1 MKILIFGGSGFLG
14 QNLALKLSQKHDVT
28 IFDKK
33 KLKIFTKKNIKFV
46 RGDILNFK
54 KVLKISKNK
63 DIVYNFA
70 GISDIGDA
78 MNNPILTTKVNI
90 LGSINTLEAAS
101 RYKIKRYFFAS
112 SIYVLSRQG
121 GFYKTSKKSVESFI
135 EEYNKKSDLKFTI
148 LRFGSVYGNESD
160 SRNGIKKILKSA
172 LNDTNIIY
180 GGTSRAERRFLH
192 VDDAVKATIIMLGKT
207 YINKR
212 VLITGNKKIKI
223 KNLIKQIQKIL
234 KIKKKVFFKRK
245 PMMGH
250 YDTNPFNDKPKKQ
263 ITYIVK
269 PTISLSQG
277 IINIISSLKK

>member
-1 MKILIFGGSGFLG
+1 MKVLIYGGSGFLG
-14 QNLALKLSQKHDVT
+14 RNLANYLNKKKHKVT
-28 IFDKK
+28 VFDKK
-33 KLKIFTKKNIKFV
+33 KIHFDKKNIKFIK
-46 RGDILNFK
+46 GNILNLKQVK
-54 KVLKISKNK
+54 KATKGQ
-63 DIVYNFA
+63 DIVYNLA
-70 GISDIGDA
+70 GISDIGDSIK
-78 MNNPILTTKVNI
+78 NPILTTRINI
-90 LGSINTLEAAS
+90 LGSVFTLEAAVK
-101 RYKIKRYFFAS
+101 YTVKRYIFAS
-112 SIYVLSRQG
+112 SIYVLSKQG

-135 EEYNKKSDLKFTI
+135 EEYNKNNKLKYTI

-160 SRNGIKKILKSA
+160 PRNGIKKILKSA
-172 LNDTNIIY
+172 LNNKNIIY

-192 VDDAVKATIIMLGKT
+192 VNDAIKASIAILKKK
-207 YINKR
+207 YVNKS

-223 KNLIKQIQKIL
+223 KNLIKTIQRIL

-263 ITYIVK
+263 ITYMVK

>member
-1 MKILIFGGSGFLG
+1 MKVLIYGGSGFLG
-14 QNLALKLSQKHDVT
+14 RNLANYLNKKKHKVT
-28 IFDKK
+28 VFDKK
-33 KLKIFTKKNIKFV
+33 KIHFDKNIKFIK
-46 RGDILNFK
+46 GNILNLKQVK
-54 KVLKISKNK
+54 KATKGQ
-63 DIVYNFA
+63 DIVYNLA
-70 GISDIGDA
+70 GISDIGDSIK
-78 MNNPILTTKVNI
+78 NPISTTRINI
-90 LGSINTLEAAS
+90 LGSVFTLEAAVK
-101 RYKIKRYFFAS
+101 YTVKRYIFAS
-112 SIYVLSRQG
+112 SIYVLSKQG

-135 EEYNKKSDLKFTI
+135 EEYNKKNKLKYTI

-160 SRNGIKKILKSA
+160 PRNGIKKILKSA
-172 LNDTNIIY
+172 LNNKNIIY

-192 VDDAVKATIIMLGKT
+192 VNDAIKASIAILKKK
-207 YINKR
+207 YVNKS

-223 KNLIKQIQKIL
+223 KNLIKTIQQIL

-263 ITYIVK
+263 ITYMVK

>member
-1 MKILIFGGSGFLG
+1 MDILIFGGSGFLG
-14 QNLALKLSQKHDVT
+14 QNLALQLSRRHNVT

-33 KLKIFTKKNIKFV
+33 KLKIFSKKKIKFIK
-46 RGDILNFK
+46 GNILDFK
-54 KVLKISKNK
+54 KVFKVSKNK
-63 DIVYNFA
+63 DIIYNFA

-78 MNNPILTTKVNI
+78 MNNPILTTKINI
-90 LGSINTLEAAS
+90 LGSIYTLEAAS
-101 RYKIKRYFFAS
+101 KYKIKRYIFAS

-121 GFYKTSKKSVESFI
+121 GFYKSSKKSVESFI
-135 EEYNKKSDLKFTI
+135 EEYNKKYNLKYTI

-160 SRNGIKKILKSA
+160 PRNGIKKILKSA
-172 LNDTNIIY
+172 IYDKNIVY

-192 VDDAVKATIIMLGKT
+192 VNDAVKASIKMLKKQ
-207 YINKR
+207 YANKR

-223 KNLIKQIQKIL
+223 KKLIEKIQKITST
-234 KIKKKVFFKRK
+234 KKKVFFKRK

-263 ITYIVK
+263 IIYMVK

>member
-1 MKILIFGGSGFLG
+1 MKVLIYGGSGFLG
-14 QNLALKLSQKHDVT
+14 RNLANYLNKKKHKVT
-28 IFDKK
+28 VFDKK
-33 KLKIFTKKNIKFV
+33 KIHFDKNIKFIK
-46 RGDILNFK
+46 GNILNLKQVK
-54 KVLKISKNK
+54 KATKGQ
-63 DIVYNFA
+63 DIVYNLA
-70 GISDIGDA
+70 GISDIGDSIK
-78 MNNPILTTKVNI
+78 NPISTTRINI
-90 LGSINTLEAAS
+90 LGSVFTLEAAVK
-101 RYKIKRYFFAS
+101 YTVKRYIFAS

-135 EEYNKKSDLKFTI
+135 EEYNKKNKLKYTI

-160 SRNGIKKILKSA
+160 PRNGIKKILKSA
-172 LNDTNIIY
+172 LNNKNIIY

-192 VDDAVKATIIMLGKT
+192 VNDAIKASIAILKKK
-207 YINKR
+207 YVNKS

-223 KNLIKQIQKIL
+223 KNLIKTIQQIL

-263 ITYIVK
+263 ITYMVK

>member
-1 MKILIFGGSGFLG
+1 MKVLIYGGSGFLG
-14 QNLALKLSQKHDVT
+14 RNLANYLNKKKHKVT
-28 IFDKK
+28 VFDKK
-33 KLKIFTKKNIKFV
+33 KIHFDKNIKFIK
-46 RGDILNFK
+46 GNILNLKQVK
-54 KVLKISKNK
+54 KATKGQ
-63 DIVYNFA
+63 DIVYNLA
-70 GISDIGDA
+70 GISDIGDSIK
-78 MNNPILTTKVNI
+78 NPISTTRINI
-90 LGSINTLEAAS
+90 LGSVFTLEAAVK
-101 RYKIKRYFFAS
+101 YTVKRYIFAS

-135 EEYNKKSDLKFTI
+135 EEYNKNNKLKYTI

-160 SRNGIKKILKSA
+160 PRNGIKKILKSA
-172 LNDTNIIY
+172 LNNKNIIY

-192 VDDAVKATIIMLGKT
+192 VNDAIKASIAILKKK
-207 YINKR
+207 YVNKS

-223 KNLIKQIQKIL
+223 KNLIKTIQQIL

-263 ITYIVK
+263 ITYMVK

>member
-1 MKILIFGGSGFLG
+1 MNILIFGGSGFLG
-14 QNLALKLSQKHDVT
+14 QNLALKLSQRHKVT

-33 KLKIFTKKNIKFV
+33 KLKIFTKKKIRFVKGNIL
-46 RGDILNFK
+46 DFK
-54 KVLKISKNK
+54 KVLKVSKNK

-78 MNNPILTTKVNI
+78 MHDPILTTRVNI
-90 LGSINTLEAAS
+90 LGSIYTLEAAS
-101 RYKIKRYFFAS
+101 QCKVKRYIFAS

-121 GFYKTSKKSVESFI
+121 GFYKTSKTSVESFI
-135 EEYNKKSDLKFTI
+135 EEYNKKNKLKYTI

-160 SRNGIKKILKSA
+160 PRNGIKKILKSA
-172 LNDTNIIY
+172 LNNKNIIY

-192 VDDAVKATIIMLGKT
+192 VNDAIKASITILKKK
-207 YINKR
+207 YVNKR
-212 VLITGNKKIKI
+212 VLITGNKKIRI
-223 KNLIKQIQKIL
+223 KNLIKKIQQIL

-263 ITYIVK
+263 IIYMVK

>member
-1 MKILIFGGSGFLG
+1 MKVLIYGGSAFLDR
-14 QNLALKLSQKHDVT
+14 NLANYLNKKKHKITV
-28 IFDKK
+28 FDKK
-33 KLKIFTKKNIKFV
+33 KIHFDKKNIKFIK
-46 RGDILNFK
+46 GNILNLKQVK
-54 KVLKISKNK
+54 KATKGQ
-63 DIVYNFA
+63 DIVYNLA
-70 GISDIGDA
+70 GISDIGDSIK
-78 MNNPILTTKVNI
+78 NPILTTRINI
-90 LGSINTLEAAS
+90 LGSVFTLEAAVK
-101 RYKIKRYFFAS
+101 YTVKRYIFAS
-112 SIYVLSRQG
+112 SIYVLSKQG

-135 EEYNKKSDLKFTI
+135 EEYNKNNKLKYTI

-160 SRNGIKKILKSA
+160 PRNGIKKILKSA
-172 LNDTNIIY
+172 LNNKNIIY

-192 VDDAVKATIIMLGKT
+192 VNDAIKASIAILKKK
-207 YINKR
+207 YVNKS

-223 KNLIKQIQKIL
+223 KNLIKTIQRIL

-263 ITYIVK
+263 ITYMVK